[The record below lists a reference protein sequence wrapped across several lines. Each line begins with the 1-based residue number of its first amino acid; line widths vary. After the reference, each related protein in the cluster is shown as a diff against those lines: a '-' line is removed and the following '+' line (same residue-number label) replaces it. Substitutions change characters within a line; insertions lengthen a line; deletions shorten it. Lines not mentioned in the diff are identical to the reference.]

1 MALPV
6 SVKCFA
12 RARSMAEISRKI
24 SSGPAPTQ
32 SGGCFHQE
40 REVVGIS
47 DTVVKNDGRFGSDLG
62 ADSRTFV
69 VPAGNIDGG

>member
-1 MALPV
+1 
-6 SVKCFA
+6 
-12 RARSMAEISRKI
+12 MAETTRKI

-40 REVVGIS
+40 RDVVGIS
-47 DTVVKNDGRFGSDLG
+47 DTGSKTMDSSVRISAQTHLG
-62 ADSRTFV
+62 ADGRTLV